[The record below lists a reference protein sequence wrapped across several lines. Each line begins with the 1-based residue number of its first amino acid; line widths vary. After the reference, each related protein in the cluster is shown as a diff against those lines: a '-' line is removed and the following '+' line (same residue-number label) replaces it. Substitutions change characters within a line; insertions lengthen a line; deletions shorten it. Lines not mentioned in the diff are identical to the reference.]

1 MNTSESLKGKK
12 GTYSLGSRR
21 PFAYGRISVLYEGI
35 DAEGNAVC
43 LKLFREMPHSAEDSE
58 DLAEFF
64 RELEAQ
70 QSLKHPNILPILDFG
85 EGSNSD
91 PGPFIVYPMCHG
103 GNLRQMLSGRSYLP
117 LAEAIPVLSQISAAV
132 DYAHGAGFLHG
143 DIKPENVIFLRPS
156 YQPMLGDFGMSR
168 HYPISEDVSSKSLSE
183 LSAVKPGGT
192 SAYLS
197 PEELEHAK
205 QSTASDIYALGV
217 LAYEVL
223 AGALPFERG
232 LPPYQQMQAKIT
244 GKIKEPREVN
254 PTLTEDAALA
264 LKAVLAV
271 DPKERP
277 ATCAEFCDALKGIKL
292 KSRQKRQGKLW
303 DSLGP
308 TEKTAIITAAI
319 AGLVGIIT
327 AAVNIIPKLLK

>member
-1 MNTSESLKGKK
+1 MNTSDSLKGRK
-12 GTYSLGSRR
+12 GTYNLGSRR
-21 PFAYGRISVLYEGI
+21 PFAHGRISVLYEGE
-35 DAEGNAVC
+35 DTEGNSVC
-43 LKLFREMPHSAEDSE
+43 LKLFGGMPHSVEDSE

-70 QSLKHPNILPILDFG
+70 QSLNHPNILPILDFG
-85 EGSNSD
+85 EGSGSD
-91 PGPFIVYPMCHG
+91 PGPFIVYPMCRG

-117 LAEAIPVLSQISAAV
+117 LAEALPILSQIAAAV

-143 DIKPENVIFLRPS
+143 DIKPENVIFVKPN
-156 YQPMLGDFGMSR
+156 YQPVLSDFGMSR
-168 HYPISEDVSSKSLSE
+168 HYPISEDVSSKSMSE
-183 LSAVKPGGT
+183 LSDVKPGGT

-205 QSTASDIYALGV
+205 QSTASDIYSLGV

-223 AGALPFERG
+223 TGSLPFERG
-232 LPPYQQMQAKIT
+232 LPPYQQMRAKIT

-254 PTLTEDAALA
+254 PALSEDAAIA
-264 LKAVLAV
+264 LKAALAV
-271 DPKERP
+271 EIQARP
-277 ATCAEFCDALKGIKL
+277 ATCAELCDALKGIRPKG
-292 KSRQKRQGKLW
+292 RQGRPDRVW

-308 TEKTAIITAAI
+308 VEKTAIITAAI

-327 AAVNIIPKLLK
+327 AAISILPNLLK